1 MKGAIRV
8 LFVGAA
14 AGVAAGQVM
23 DRATTWFYERQSDA
37 SRQRENEL
45 LPEGAPMA
53 SARKLAGLIGAE
65 PTDDQTGQLA
75 AAMHRSLGQ
84 LYGVAAAALTRRG
97 VPPVTAGVATGLGG
111 FLLILLLN
119 GAWAVVYSGFLQ
131 LIAMKTRNGAATQS
145 GSLVFFPLLFLTPNF
160 VPRDMLT
167 RPMEIAASCNP
178 VTYVME
184 AMRAL
189 ILSTDDW
196 GRVGLGFAVVGALC
210 ALMLALNVRAIRNY
224 D

>member
-97 VPPVTAGVATGLGG
+97 VPPVAAGVATGLGG
-111 FLLILLLN
+111 FLLVDELANGLFFTPPPQAYPVESHLRGLVGHHTFGSATGILLSVARRL
-119 GAWAVVYSGFLQ
+119 
-131 LIAMKTRNGAATQS
+131 R
-145 GSLVFFPLLFLTPNF
+145 LL
-160 VPRDMLT
+160 
-167 RPMEIAASCNP
+167 
-178 VTYVME
+178 
-184 AMRAL
+184 
-189 ILSTDDW
+189 
-196 GRVGLGFAVVGALC
+196 
-210 ALMLALNVRAIRNY
+210 
-224 D
+224 